1 LDCSELA
8 RSLSGGGIS
17 LIFNLKSRDGK
28 FYELFREGSETV
40 CKGVSI
46 LREALE
52 ELESLPAR
60 LEELTAIEQVG
71 DALTRSILER
81 LNQTLVT
88 PFDREDIYMLA
99 RELDRILDH
108 VHGTLEKMVLYK
120 TGTPTE
126 EAKDLVRILE
136 NATDEIRKC
145 FELLDDLKNNYTQ
158 VLDLCEDIKYHEN
171 QGDHRYRKAVADL
184 FEFGTDPIEV
194 IKWKEV
200 YEHLET
206 ALDHCEDVANLLK
219 GVALKYV

>member
-1 LDCSELA
+1 M
-8 RSLSGGGIS
+8 
-17 LIFNLKSRDGK
+17 IFNLKSRDGK

-46 LREALE
+46 LRDALE
-52 ELESLPAR
+52 EYESLPAR

-71 DALTRSILER
+71 DAIIRSILEK

-126 EAKDLVRILE
+126 DAKELVRILVK
-136 NATDEIRKC
+136 ATAEIKKG
-145 FELLDDLKNNYTQ
+145 FELLDDVKNNYTQ
-158 VLDLCEDIKYHEN
+158 VVDLCEDIKYQEN
-171 QGDHRYRKAVADL
+171 LADHRYRKAVADL

>member
-1 LDCSELA
+1 
-8 RSLSGGGIS
+8 
-17 LIFNLKSRDGK
+17 LIFNLKSREEK
-28 FYELFREGSETV
+28 FYGLFREGSETV
-40 CKGVSI
+40 CKGVAI
-46 LREALE
+46 LQDALDE
-52 ELESLPAR
+52 YEKMPAR

-71 DALTRSILER
+71 DSITRSILEK
-81 LNQTLVT
+81 LNQSLVT

-120 TGTPTE
+120 TGKPTE
-126 EAKDLVRILE
+126 DAKVLVQILMM
-136 NATDEIRKC
+136 ATEEIKNV
-145 FELLDDLKNNYTQ
+145 FELLDDLKNNYNQ
-158 VLDLCEDIKYHEN
+158 VLSLCEDIKIQEN
-171 QGDHRYRKAVADL
+171 KGDHQYRKAVADM
-184 FEFGTDPIEV
+184 FENWTDPIEV

>member
-1 LDCSELA
+1 M
-8 RSLSGGGIS
+8 
-17 LIFNLKSRDGK
+17 IFNLKSRDGK

-52 ELESLPAR
+52 EFESLPAR

-71 DALTRSILER
+71 DALTRSILDR

-136 NATDEIRKC
+136 KATEEIRKV
-145 FELLDDLKNNYTQ
+145 FELLDDLKTNYAQ
-158 VLDLCEDIKYHEN
+158 VLDLCEDIKYQEN
-171 QGDHRYRKAVADL
+171 LGDHRYRKAVADL

>member
-1 LDCSELA
+1 
-8 RSLSGGGIS
+8 

-46 LREALE
+46 LRDALE
-52 ELESLPAR
+52 EYESLPAR

-71 DALTRSILER
+71 DAIIRSILEK

-126 EAKDLVRILE
+126 DAKELVRILVK
-136 NATDEIRKC
+136 ATAEIKKG
-145 FELLDDLKNNYTQ
+145 FELLDDVKNNYTQ
-158 VLDLCEDIKYHEN
+158 VVDLCEDIKYQEN
-171 QGDHRYRKAVADL
+171 LADHRYRKAVADL

>member
-1 LDCSELA
+1 M
-8 RSLSGGGIS
+8 
-17 LIFNLKSRDGK
+17 IFNLKSRDGK

-52 ELESLPAR
+52 EYESLAAR

-71 DALTRSILER
+71 DALTRSILEK

-136 NATDEIRKC
+136 KATAEIKRI
-145 FELLDDLKNNYTQ
+145 FELLDDLKDNYTQ
-158 VLDLCEDIKYHEN
+158 VLELCEDIKYQEN
-171 QGDHRYRKAVADL
+171 LGDHRYRKAVADL

>member
-1 LDCSELA
+1 M
-8 RSLSGGGIS
+8 
-17 LIFNLKSRDGK
+17 IFNLKSRDGK

-136 NATDEIRKC
+136 CNR
-145 FELLDDLKNNYTQ
+145 
-158 VLDLCEDIKYHEN
+158 
-171 QGDHRYRKAVADL
+171 
-184 FEFGTDPIEV
+184 
-194 IKWKEV
+194 
-200 YEHLET
+200 
-206 ALDHCEDVANLLK
+206 
-219 GVALKYV
+219 

>member
-1 LDCSELA
+1 M
-8 RSLSGGGIS
+8 
-17 LIFNLKSRDGK
+17 IFSRKSKSRDRK
-28 FYELFREGSETV
+28 FYELFLEGSDTV
-40 CKGVSI
+40 CQGVSI
-46 LREALE
+46 LREALDDYE
-52 ELESLPAR
+52 NLAAR
-60 LEELTAIEQVG
+60 LEELTATEQVG
-71 DALTRSILER
+71 DAITRSILEK

-136 NATDEIRKC
+136 RATEEIKKA

-158 VLDLCEDIKYHEN
+158 VVDLCEDIKYQEN
-171 QGDHRYRKAVADL
+171 LGDHRYRKAVADL